1 MRKIYFLFLILGL
14 FWTNPNGVSAQ
25 EIITEVIH
33 SAGPAKA
40 KHHQAQQ
47 LKTDYE
53 LKLSQEE
60 VQYYQKSEPNEST
73 QSTEGI
79 DETVSLQV
87 NLIYPSGT
95 YSPSF
100 VVVFKEEENSQSE
113 MIGDANTVTFEVTPG
128 VYDVLVQSMRMSD
141 RKFAFSFKELINV
154 TEDTIVNID
163 LTEADNLITTQF
175 LNQDGNDLKPGI
187 VDPNTG
193 EVTGGTAN
201 VYATTYIYYKS
212 KKWTPFV
219 CYYLWENSDGIQN
232 EVWNYYVSD
241 VSQRYAFIHT
251 NLGLGYNGE
260 GYVSKY
266 ETLDD
271 GVNTPF
277 NLQNNPE
284 EWVTHEQ
291 AFQPSILGEGQGE
304 FYYGFSNW
312 DVYNGYGL
320 SGWIGRL
327 FPDAANLN
335 EKLRFHLN
343 NADDDNPTDIILNPV
358 LEDYYGT
365 VDPWMGDESFHI
377 TGNSIMLDADR
388 NVTYGSSTFLSGYY
402 FTGYIYHVNEE
413 GVGLLPFHPKF
424 SFQYTPE
431 NQVNFGNNVPISI
444 TSYDGLFV
452 KASYIGR
459 NGEGRES
466 DILNTEV
473 LAKRDGITIFEGTY
487 PDFLWTDPIESGNIE
502 INFSNSNTMIGE
514 MQGVTE
520 TILSFNAGNSDNIPP
535 TLQMLQ
541 FRNGSGEVTDRFAE
555 GEEGFV
561 RLAAGD
567 FEYMPETRSLSY
579 IPGNTVEFLYS
590 PHGQNDWTELALT
603 HYPEH
608 LVPLAFGDYYEA
620 SLATINTPNND
631 AWYDVKIICTDE
643 AGNKQEQ
650 TISPAF
656 KLNSTLELDE
666 VSDSDFIVYPNPF
679 TGDLN
684 IQLPETLK
692 GNYIFRISD
701 LTGKTIYQNQQSSDI
716 KNFSWNGKSLPKGVY
731 ILSVENNGKIIAK
744 RLIKK

>member
-1 MRKIYFLFLILGL
+1 MRKIYLLFLMLSL
-14 FWTNPNGVSAQ
+14 FYGSLNALSAQ

-33 SAGPAKA
+33 SAGPTKA
-40 KHHQAQQ
+40 KHHQAEK
-47 LKTDYE
+47 LETDYE
-53 LKLSQEE
+53 LKLSQGAI
-60 VQYYQKSEPNEST
+60 QYYQKSQPHEET
-73 QSTEGI
+73 QSTEGL
-79 DETVSLQV
+79 DETVTLEV

-100 VVVFKEEENSQSE
+100 VVVFKEDEDSQSE
-113 MIGDANTVTFEVTPG
+113 MMSSNTVTFEVTPG
-128 VYDVLVQSMRMSD
+128 VYDILVQSLKMSD
-141 RKFAFSFKELINV
+141 RKFAFNFKELITV
-154 TEDTIVNID
+154 TEDTVVNID

-175 LNQDGNDLKPGI
+175 LDHDGNDLEPGI
-187 VDPNTG
+187 VDPDTG

-201 VYATTYIYYKS
+201 VYATTYVYYKS
-212 KKWTPFV
+212 KKWTPFI
-219 CYYLWENSDGIQN
+219 CYYLWENSDGVEN
-232 EVWNYYVSD
+232 EIWNYYISD
-241 VSQRYAFIHT
+241 VSNRYAFIHT

-271 GVNTPF
+271 GVNTPL
-277 NLQNNPE
+277 NLQNIPD

-291 AFQPSILGEGQGE
+291 AFQPSILGENQSE

-312 DVYNGYGL
+312 DIYNGYGL

-327 FPDAANLN
+327 FPDSTNLN
-335 EKLRFHLN
+335 ENLRFHLN

-358 LEDYYGT
+358 LSDYYGT

-388 NVTYGSSTFLSGYY
+388 NVVYGSSTFLSGYY

-424 SFQYTPE
+424 SFYNEE
-431 NQVNFGNNVPISI
+431 NPITFGNNVPISI
-444 TSYDGLFV
+444 TSYDGLFFR
-452 KASYIGR
+452 ASYIGR

-466 DILNTEV
+466 DIINTEV
-473 LAKRDGITIFEGTY
+473 LAKRDGSTIFEGIY

-502 INFSNSNTMIGE
+502 INLSNSNTMIGE
-514 MQGVTE
+514 MQGSTE
-520 TILSFNAGNSDNIPP
+520 TILSFDAGNSDNIPP

-541 FRNGSGEVTDRFAE
+541 FRNGAGEVTDRFAE
-555 GEEGFV
+555 NEEGFV
-561 RLAAGD
+561 RLAAAD
-567 FEYMPETRSLSY
+567 FEYNSETRSLSY

-590 PHGQNDWTELALT
+590 PHAQNEWTELALT

-620 SLATINTPNND
+620 SLATINSPNND
-631 AWYDVKIICTDE
+631 VWYDVKIICTDQ

-656 KLNSTLELDE
+656 KLNSTLGVNEVLD
-666 VSDSDFIVYPNPF
+666 SGFTVYPNPF
-679 TGDLN
+679 TENLN
-684 IQLPETLK
+684 IQLPSTLT
-692 GNYIFRISD
+692 GNYIFRVSD
-701 LTGKTIYQNQQSSDI
+701 LTGKTIYQNQQSSEI
-716 KNFSWNGKSLPKGVY
+716 KNFNWNGKSLPKGVY